1 MENVS
6 SDSKFCENDVEEVA
20 SCSKRR
26 KLNKDS
32 ALQTILEKIATS
44 PNKLSVTAWSV

>member
-6 SDSKFCENDVEEVA
+6 SENKFGKSDEEEVA

-26 KLNKDS
+26 KLNEDS
-32 ALQTILEKIATS
+32 VLQTILEKIATS
-44 PNKLSVTAWSV
+44 PNKLSATAWSV